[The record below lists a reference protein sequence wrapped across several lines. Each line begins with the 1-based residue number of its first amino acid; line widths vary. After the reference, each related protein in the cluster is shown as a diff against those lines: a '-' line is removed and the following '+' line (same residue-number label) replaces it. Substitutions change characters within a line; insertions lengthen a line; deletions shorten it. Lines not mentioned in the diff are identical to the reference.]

1 MSGSCLYWYLS
12 NNVKMQ
18 FDYMAID
25 ANKFSASGQ
34 QIGQVLGA
42 IGTRLQLTN

>member
-1 MSGSCLYWYLS
+1 
-12 NNVKMQ
+12 MQ

-25 ANKFSASGQ
+25 VNKLNASGLQ
-34 QIGQVLGA
+34 VGQVLGA